1 MKPKKIPTFILIFIL
16 MLLFFFSSQ
25 SSAFFNQDQTGTY
38 SADFLNIGVGAKA
51 AAMGNAYV
59 GLANDVTAIYWNP
72 SGLVQLAEPQIIFS
86 HTRWF
91 SDIRYEYLG
100 LALPLSS
107 RNVVAG
113 GVMYLHMGTT
123 LGYDD
128 QDQPT
133 SFFTAY
139 DAVLALSFSS
149 YLSSNLS
156 LGVTLKGIQEKLE
169 SKKAQS
175 WALDVGACYTY
186 RRFSL
191 GLVMRNLG
199 SPLKF
204 IHQKSSLPSSFA
216 TGIAIRAFD
225 NLTLTTDIDLSASG
239 SPILR
244 QGVEYNYSE
253 RVFLRT
259 GYECRNIGGGKFASP
274 TPGFGG
280 GLKIS
285 NLQFDYTFSQYK
297 LMGDTHTLTFV
308 YKFSQI

>member
-133 SFFTAY
+133 SASRPMMPCWLY
-139 DAVLALSFSS
+139 LLAPIFLQT
-149 YLSSNLS
+149 YLW
-156 LGVTLKGIQEKLE
+156 G
-169 SKKAQS
+169 
-175 WALDVGACYTY
+175 
-186 RRFSL
+186 
-191 GLVMRNLG
+191 
-199 SPLKF
+199 
-204 IHQKSSLPSSFA
+204 
-216 TGIAIRAFD
+216 
-225 NLTLTTDIDLSASG
+225 
-239 SPILR
+239 
-244 QGVEYNYSE
+244 
-253 RVFLRT
+253 
-259 GYECRNIGGGKFASP
+259 
-274 TPGFGG
+274 
-280 GLKIS
+280 
-285 NLQFDYTFSQYK
+285 
-297 LMGDTHTLTFV
+297 
-308 YKFSQI
+308 

>member
-1 MKPKKIPTFILIFIL
+1 LKPKRILTLILIFV
-16 MLLFFFSSQ
+16 LLFFFSSQ

-38 SADFLNIGVGAKA
+38 GADFLNISIGAKA

-72 SGLVQLAEPQIIFS
+72 SGLVQLAEPQIVFS
-86 HTRWF
+86 HIWWL
-91 SDIRYEYLG
+91 SDIQYEYLG

-107 RNVVAG
+107 RNVIAG
-113 GVMYLHMGTT
+113 GVMYLHMGST

-139 DAVLALSFSS
+139 DAVLVLSFSS
-149 YLSSNLS
+149 YLFSNLS

-169 SKKAQS
+169 SKRAQS
-175 WALDVGACYTY
+175 LALDIGACYTY
-186 RRFSL
+186 RRFSV
-191 GLVMRNLG
+191 GMVVKNLG

-204 IHQKSSLPSSFA
+204 IDQKSSLPSSFT
-216 TGIAIRAFD
+216 TGVAIRAFD
-225 NLTLTTDIDLSASG
+225 NLTLTTDIDLFAAA

-244 QGVEYNYSE
+244 QGLEYNYNE

-259 GYECRNIGGGKFASP
+259 GYEYKGIGRDELASP
-274 TPGFGG
+274 TPTFGG
-280 GLKIS
+280 GLNIS
-285 NLQFDYTFSQYK
+285 NLQFDYAFSPYK
-297 LMGDTHTLTFV
+297 VMGDTHTLSLAYRFG
-308 YKFSQI
+308 QI